1 MIALH
6 SVTNLECVCVFV
18 YCLFG
23 FAFALYRMVRIVL
36 SLTNLSECGS
46 WDFVSVLV
54 KAFFFCGVFVW
65 KVWKLVESCLNCFCF
80 GFWLRNLRKVKLYF
94 RGGN

>member
-23 FAFALYRMVRIVL
+23 FAFALYRVVRIVL

-54 KAFFFCGVFVW
+54 KAFFFCGGV
-65 KVWKLVESCLNCFCF
+65 CLEDLEIS
-80 GFWLRNLRKVKLYF
+80 GELS
-94 RGGN
+94 

>member
-1 MIALH
+1 M
-6 SVTNLECVCVFV
+6 
-18 YCLFG
+18 
-23 FAFALYRMVRIVL
+23 RIVL

-54 KAFFFCGVFVW
+54 KAFFFCEGVRLEGLKISGELSNLFM
-65 KVWKLVESCLNCFCF
+65 F

-94 RGGN
+94 RGGNEQVWKENTVESSGSFVGV